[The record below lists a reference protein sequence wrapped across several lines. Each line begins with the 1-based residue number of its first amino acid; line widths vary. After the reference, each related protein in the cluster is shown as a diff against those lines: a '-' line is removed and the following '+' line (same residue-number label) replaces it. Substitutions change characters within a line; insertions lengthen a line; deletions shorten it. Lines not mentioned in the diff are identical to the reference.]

1 MGYES
6 LLQKRTNL
14 ISNLYGATMQKNMGQ
29 KDRAV
34 RAFIGVIL
42 LMYGII
48 FQNLIG
54 AVGLIPLVTAIIG
67 YCPLYEVLGVTSNRY
82 AD

>member
-1 MGYES
+1 M
-6 LLQKRTNL
+6 N
-14 ISNLYGATMQKNMGQ
+14 KNMGQ
-29 KDRAV
+29 KDRVV

-42 LMYGII
+42 MMYGIV

-54 AVGLIPLVTAIIG
+54 IFGLIPLATAIIA
-67 YCPLYEVLGVTSNRY
+67 YCPLYDILGVTSNRY

>member
-1 MGYES
+1 
-6 LLQKRTNL
+6 
-14 ISNLYGATMQKNMGQ
+14 MQKNMGQ

>member
-1 MGYES
+1 M
-6 LLQKRTNL
+6 N
-14 ISNLYGATMQKNMGQ
+14 KNMGQ
-29 KDRAV
+29 KDRVV

-42 LMYGII
+42 MVYGIV

-54 AVGLIPLVTAIIG
+54 IFGLIPLATAIIA
-67 YCPLYEVLGVTSNRY
+67 YCPLYDILGVTSNRY